1 MDNYSSSSTDELL
14 YMLLV
19 GLFLIEFA
27 VGVVQLIG
35 AIIRTIV
42 TINKNKPSRKL
53 KIYWI
58 VVLGYFLVF
67 VALYYLQQ
75 YFINS
80 IISNNLNNFNS
91 EAYLTRMKMYSYFM
105 YTYIGWIA
113 AAWLV
118 AVWYWVYIVF
128 AKNKKEIVQD
138 TFSADDIAPRNDT
151 LTDE

>member
-27 VGVVQLIG
+27 VGIVQLIG

-42 TINKNKPSRKL
+42 TINNGKPSRNL
-53 KIYWI
+53 KNYWI
-58 VVLGYFLVF
+58 TVLSYFLVF

-91 EAYLTRMKMYSYFM
+91 EAYLTKMKMYSYFM
-105 YTYIGWIA
+105 YAYIGWIA